1 MMAVSYALGQKHYPI
16 PYNLARC
23 IGYPLLAVGLVYFF
37 ERFSTYFPDA
47 NPVIALFCL
56 MAFLAIVWM
65 AELRKKSLIS
75 SQT

>member
-1 MMAVSYALGQKHYPI
+1 LGQKYYPI
-16 PYNLARC
+16 PYNLLRC

-37 ERFSTYFPDA
+37 KQFSMHIPDA

-65 AELRKKSLIS
+65 VELRKKSLIS